1 MPCRPPRQRVLV
13 SRSPAVPL
21 STAPA
26 TTSDTATTDAAAAAI
41 DAGGGDAD
49 DDVCLPS
56 ITTDIDLSDHPLGQ
70 SFGPRTINVG
80 YTIRL
85 ICWAPPSVAEW
96 LAWWTQAQKAWVQI
110 AAATLF

>member
-85 ICWAPPSVAEW
+85 FRPVCISRTPVWKKI
-96 LAWWTQAQKAWVQI
+96 Q
-110 AAATLF
+110 TLQLKLHTH